1 MPKKL
6 TTQEFIDRASF
17 YHGNKYDY
25 SKSVYIS
32 ASKKIEIICPK
43 HGPFIQNA
51 GSHINPSI
59 KAGCPYCARKKVF
72 PGESDL
78 LSQNPQIAT
87 LFDEEKNGIKAN
99 EIFAKTN
106 KKYWWHC
113 DFGYDHIYEMSPNA
127 KITKKFKCPY
137 CSGQKVLIGFN
148 DLKTKF
154 PDIASEWDY
163 KKNKKAPSDYTYGSG
178 YSAWWI
184 CTKCGM
190 SYKSNINIHIRGH
203 KCPYCSNQKILPGKN
218 DLKTLFPKLAQE
230 YSTNNVIPVNSI
242 FPNSHKKVQ
251 WTCPN
256 CNKDYWASPHHRVG
270 SKTECP
276 YCKKQSKGEREIER
290 ILLKYKIN
298 YKTQEYFT
306 DLRGKNGAP
315 FKFDFTLYEDDK
327 WVGTIE
333 FNGEQHYKPVS
344 VFGGVKELENTKHR
358 DMLKTKYC
366 LEHQIPILIVQY
378 KRSGATTE
386 DMVTTFLRNLKLI

>member
-163 KKNKKAPSDYTYGSG
+163 KKIKRLHLITHMEVAT
-178 YSAWWI
+178 
-184 CTKCGM
+184 
-190 SYKSNINIHIRGH
+190 
-203 KCPYCSNQKILPGKN
+203 
-218 DLKTLFPKLAQE
+218 
-230 YSTNNVIPVNSI
+230 
-242 FPNSHKKVQ
+242 
-251 WTCPN
+251 
-256 CNKDYWASPHHRVG
+256 
-270 SKTECP
+270 
-276 YCKKQSKGEREIER
+276 
-290 ILLKYKIN
+290 
-298 YKTQEYFT
+298 
-306 DLRGKNGAP
+306 LRGGFAQNVVCPIKVTLIFIFAVTNVLIAQIK
-315 FKFDFTLYEDDK
+315 KFYQGK
-327 WVGTIE
+327 TI
-333 FNGEQHYKPVS
+333 
-344 VFGGVKELENTKHR
+344 
-358 DMLKTKYC
+358 
-366 LEHQIPILIVQY
+366 
-378 KRSGATTE
+378 
-386 DMVTTFLRNLKLI
+386 